1 MCVIR
6 LYSKKQVQLITRLL
20 SLRGGKL
27 CLCSSNR
34 VSVNSESVTKVTD
47 GSYLSLLLCVL
58 DLNAFL

>member
-1 MCVIR
+1 MCVIG

-27 CLCSSNR
+27 CVHQI